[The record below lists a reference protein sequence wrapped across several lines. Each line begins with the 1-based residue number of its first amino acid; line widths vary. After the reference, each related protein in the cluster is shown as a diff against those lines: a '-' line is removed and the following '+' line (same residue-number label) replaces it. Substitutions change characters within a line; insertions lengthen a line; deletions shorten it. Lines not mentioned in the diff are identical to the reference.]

1 MKKKLITLI
10 LCGVIGGTSIAG
22 VSIYKMSQESKETQ
36 TLVNA
41 RETEEVDGKSN
52 NNAEDIYKE
61 SDVERDNS
69 KDNNLKTE
77 SGQVTENI
85 QSDSKANN
93 PIETTR
99 ESSVNNRQG
108 SMKSTEQFKD
118 SSVSN
123 EVKDSTI
130 NNDFN
135 NDFNNGS
142 NNDHNS
148 ENNGESKNE
157 GNSNEIITPPSQETG
172 SFYDQVEQ
180 LIFNKVNEERAKEGV
195 QALTYN
201 STMET
206 YARIKS
212 KDMGVRNYFDHVD
225 PDGEMITAQM
235 ARDGVSYNAWGENIA
250 YIGGVTDPVALAN
263 QFMTNWMNS
272 PGHRAN
278 ILSTNFTSIGIGV
291 YKSGNKYYAT
301 QEFYK

>member
-22 VSIYKMSQESKETQ
+22 VSIYKMSQESNETQ

-41 RETEEVDGKSN
+41 HEKEEVDAKSN

-61 SDVERDNS
+61 SDVKSDNS
-69 KDNNLKTE
+69 KDEDLKTK

-93 PIETTR
+93 LVETTR
-99 ESSVNNRQG
+99 ESSVNNGQG
-108 SMKSTEQFKD
+108 AMKSTEQFKD

-130 NNDFN
+130 NNDSN

-142 NNDHNS
+142 DNDHNS

-180 LIFNKVNEERAKEGV
+180 LIFNKVNEERAKAGV

-201 STMET
+201 PTMET

-272 PGHRAN
+272 SGHRAN

>member
-22 VSIYKMSQESKETQ
+22 VSMYKMSQGSNETQ

-41 RETEEVDGKSN
+41 HEKEEVDAKSN
-52 NNAEDIYKE
+52 KDAEDVYKE
-61 SDVERDNS
+61 SDVKSDNS
-69 KDNNLKTE
+69 KDDDLKNE
-77 SGQVTENI
+77 SGQVTEKI

-93 PIETTR
+93 PAEPTR
-99 ESSVNNRQG
+99 ERGINNGQE
-108 SMKSTEQFKD
+108 SMKNTEQFKE

-123 EVKDSTI
+123 EEKDNTI
-130 NNDFN
+130 
-135 NDFNNGS
+135 NNGS
-142 NNDHNS
+142 NNDYTS
-148 ENNGESKNE
+148 ENNGESQNE
-157 GNSNEIITPPSQETG
+157 GNSNEIITPPSQEDG

-180 LIFNKVNEERAKEGV
+180 LIFNKVNEERAKAGV

-278 ILSTNFTSIGIGV
+278 ILSTNFTSIGVGV

>member
-22 VSIYKMSQESKETQ
+22 VSIYKMSQESNETQ

-41 RETEEVDGKSN
+41 REKEEVDAKSN

-61 SDVERDNS
+61 SDVERDSS

-77 SGQVTENI
+77 SGQAAENI
-85 QSDSKANN
+85 QSDSKTNN
-93 PIETTR
+93 PAETTSER
-99 ESSVNNRQG
+99 AVNNGQG
-108 SMKSTEQFKD
+108 SMNSTEQFKD

-130 NNDFN
+130 NNDSN
-135 NDFNNGS
+135 NNFNNGS
-142 NNDHNS
+142 DNNNS
-148 ENNGESKNE
+148 ESNGESKNE

-172 SFYDQVEQ
+172 SFYEQVEQ
-180 LIFNKVNEERAKEGV
+180 LIFNKVNEERAKAGV

-201 STMET
+201 PTMET